1 MGKTYMGAHT
11 YVCLLICVVSK
22 MDEERFLKC
31 VVDNNRRRI
40 LQFLGDEEL
49 CVNEIIERTGLEQ
62 TLVSFHLKRLKS
74 CGLVL
79 NRREGK
85 KIFYSISNPE
95 IKNTLDL
102 INKLTKDLEDCCEDD
117 DICK

>member
-1 MGKTYMGAHT
+1 MLRVY
-11 YVCLLICVVSK
+11 

-31 VVDNNRRRI
+31 IVDNNRRRI
-40 LQFLGDEEL
+40 LQCLGDEEL

-85 KIFYSISNPE
+85 KIFYSISKPE
-95 IKNTLDL
+95 IRDTLEL
-102 INKLTKDLEDCCEDD
+102 IEKLTMDLKDCCEGDE
-117 DICK
+117 ICK